1 MGPILYAMRSSS
13 NLSELQFGYFLCFAK
28 KEDSGLKKEG
38 SKAESR
44 RTANVTSK
52 EGAEKQRAY
61 IFQDN
66 FLL

>member
-1 MGPILYAMRSSS
+1 MSY
-13 NLSELQFGYFLCFAK
+13 NLDTFCALPK

-38 SKAESR
+38 SMAESR